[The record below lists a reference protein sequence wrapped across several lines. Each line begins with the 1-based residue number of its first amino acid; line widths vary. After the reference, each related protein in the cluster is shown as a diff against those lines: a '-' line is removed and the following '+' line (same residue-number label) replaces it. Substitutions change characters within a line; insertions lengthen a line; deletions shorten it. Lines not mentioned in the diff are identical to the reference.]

1 MVNENVILYV
11 EIQSITVD
19 SLTDTCFCHLLFLLL
34 KLDHRAS
41 GIFVTRLLKSRS

>member
-19 SLTDTCFCHLLFLLL
+19 SLTDTCLLSLVIPFA
-34 KLDHRAS
+34 KIRP
-41 GIFVTRLLKSRS
+41 